1 MGTELIGT
9 MAALVLGLLISS
21 AKSSYDT
28 ESGQVEHMTG
38 DIILLDRLLGQYG
51 QQANASRDLL
61 RRAIGPLIARIWR
74 ENSFD
79 PRAKSPSLA

>member
-1 MGTELIGT
+1 
-9 MAALVLGLLISS
+9 
-21 AKSSYDT
+21 
-28 ESGQVEHMTG
+28 MTG

-51 QQANASRDLL
+51 QQANASGDLL